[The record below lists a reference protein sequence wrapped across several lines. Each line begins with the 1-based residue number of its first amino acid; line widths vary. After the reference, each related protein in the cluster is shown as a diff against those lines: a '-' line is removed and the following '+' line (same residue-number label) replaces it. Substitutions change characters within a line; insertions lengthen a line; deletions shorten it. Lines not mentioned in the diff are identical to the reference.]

1 MLTHIAAHRYQVTPV
16 TTAGAGADR
25 AQELHPDQPGGVL
38 LRAGGAQHEPHG
50 RGHQASYRR
59 PQTPRGGGQCPH

>member
-1 MLTHIAAHRYQVTPV
+1 MLTHIAAHPYQVTPV
-16 TTAGAGADR
+16 NTAGAGADR
-25 AQELHPDQPGGVL
+25 AQELHEDQPGAVL

-59 PQTPRGGGQCPH
+59 PQAPRGGGQGP